1 MEQDTQ
7 KFFSLQRSTQDDVSI
22 YTTENIASAL
32 R

>member
-7 KFFSLQRSTQDDVSI
+7 KFFSLQSTQADISI